1 MNRRCTKR
9 LTVHHTVVK
18 TGEGV
23 SLRENDFAFAV
34 GRVRVLETRLLD
46 SGKFERM
53 LEARDAEEVLRI
65 LGETEYAQAFAAVKN
80 QNDYEAVLDYERHR
94 VFELVRILLAP
105 ERKIADLY
113 FLRFD
118 LHNLKVLLKAEMTSM
133 TPEGLADEGV
143 FGPQR
148 LQAMISGTG
157 VDSEKAPDYLAQWI
171 ERGRQAKASGDPQ
184 AIDLALDGAFYR
196 FAAETARKEKWG
208 VLERYWIGLIDLTNV
223 VSTVRCRRM
232 ATGADFLRTVLL
244 DGGIIP
250 AKEFLAFYDQ
260 SAESFAHFLEL
271 HGYGRLFSGKET
283 LTSPAAFEN
292 AASNY
297 LRQLIAD
304 AGQSFVIGPEP
315 VFAYL
320 LAKENEIRKTR
331 IIIVGK
337 LNGIPREILRER
349 L

>member
-1 MNRRCTKR
+1 M
-9 LTVHHTVVK
+9 
-18 TGEGV
+18 
-23 SLRENDFAFAV
+23 RENDFAFAV

-94 VFELVRILLAP
+94 VFELVRTMLAP

-118 LHNLKVLLKAEMTSM
+118 LHNLKVLLKAEMTATS
-133 TPEGLADEGV
+133 PEGLSDEGV

-148 LQAMISGTG
+148 LEAMIGGTG
-157 VDSEKAPDYLAQWI
+157 SDAGIGIGTGIGTDSEKAPDYLALWI
-171 ERGRQAKASGDPQ
+171 EQGRQAMASGDPQ
-184 AIDLALDGAFYR
+184 TVDLALDGVFYR
-196 FAAETARKEKWG
+196 FAAETARRGKWG
-208 VLERYWIGLIDLTNV
+208 VLERYWLGLIDLTNA
-223 VSTVRCRRM
+223 VSTARCRRM
-232 ATGADFLRTVLL
+232 ATGADFLGKVLL
-244 DGGIIP
+244 EGGTIAAP
-250 AKEFLAFYDQ
+250 EFLAFYDQ
-260 SAESFAHFLEL
+260 SAESLAHFLEL
-271 HGYGRLFSGKET
+271 HGYGKLFAGKED

-292 AASNY
+292 ASSNY
-297 LRQLIAD
+297 LRQLLAD
-304 AGQSFVIGPEP
+304 AGQSFEIGPEP
-315 VFAYL
+315 IFAYL

-337 LNGIPREILRER
+337 SNGIPREILRER

>member
-1 MNRRCTKR
+1 M
-9 LTVHHTVVK
+9 
-18 TGEGV
+18 
-23 SLRENDFAFAV
+23 RENDFAFAV

-65 LGETEYAQAFAAVKN
+65 LGETEYAQAFAAIKN

-94 VFELVRILLAP
+94 VFELVRTLLAP

-118 LHNLKVLLKAEMTSM
+118 LHNLKVLLKAEMTA
-133 TPEGLADEGV
+133 TNPEGLAGEGV

-148 LQAMISGTG
+148 LQAMIGGT
-157 VDSEKAPDYLAQWI
+157 DSERVPDYLAQWL
-171 ERGRQAKASGDPQ
+171 ERGRQAMASGDPQ
-184 AIDLALDGAFYR
+184 AVDLALDGAFYR

-208 VLERYWIGLIDLTNV
+208 VLERYWIGLIDLTNA
-223 VSTVRCRRM
+223 VSMARCRRM
-232 ATGADFLRTVLL
+232 ATGAGFLKTVLL

-250 AKEFLAFYDQ
+250 AQEFLVFYDQ
-260 SAESFAHFLEL
+260 NAENFAHFLEL
-271 HGYGRLFSGKET
+271 HGYGRLFAGKDA

-320 LAKENEIRKTR
+320 LAKENEIRKIR